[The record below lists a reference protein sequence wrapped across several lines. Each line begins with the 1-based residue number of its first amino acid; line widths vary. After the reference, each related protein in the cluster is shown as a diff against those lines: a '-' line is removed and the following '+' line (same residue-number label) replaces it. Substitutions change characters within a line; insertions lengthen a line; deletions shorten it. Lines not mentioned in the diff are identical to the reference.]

1 MTSHIVGVE
10 TKRESGLC
18 LYRWRCSCTK
28 TGKDWTA
35 RIFAARRGGAYHA
48 RKMEA
53 GVGAGVLA
61 SGSSSR
67 PDVDGGGVGARSGGE
82 TNQE

>member
-1 MTSHIVGVE
+1 MTRHIVEVE

-28 TGKDWTA
+28 TGADWTA

-48 RKMEA
+48 RHAEA
-53 GVGAGVLA
+53 GDPFSASCDSPTTGEDVGGAG
-61 SGSSSR
+61 
-67 PDVDGGGVGARSGGE
+67 ARGEGE
-82 TNQE
+82 TKQE